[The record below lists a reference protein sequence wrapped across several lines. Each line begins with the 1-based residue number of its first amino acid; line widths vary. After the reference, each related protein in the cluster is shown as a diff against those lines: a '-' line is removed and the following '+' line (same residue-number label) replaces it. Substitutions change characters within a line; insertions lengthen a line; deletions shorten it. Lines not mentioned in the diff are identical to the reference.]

1 MVLQRRN
8 IWLAALFAL
17 VATTLVMLAAAS
29 PPSATA
35 SGCSKWGDTAPGK
48 LAPREARKAIVC
60 LLNAERRKVGEH
72 ALDGDKKLQKAAQH
86 HTDHMVG
93 SNCFDH
99 VCPGEADLGQRLEI
113 VDYLTGG
120 LTRWIYGENIAWG
133 SGKLGAP
140 KEIVN
145 SWMNSP
151 PHRAIL
157 LTSSFEDVGI
167 GVRAGTP
174 SDGGDSGGIY
184 TADFGLR
191 VG

>member
-1 MVLQRRN
+1 MVLRRRN
-8 IWLAALFAL
+8 IPLAALFAL
-17 VATTLVMLAAAS
+17 AAATLAAGS
-29 PPSATA
+29 PSSATA
-35 SGCSKWGDTAPGK
+35 SACSKWGTTMPGK
-48 LAPREARKAIVC
+48 LAPKEARRAIVC
-60 LLNAERRKVGEH
+60 LLNAERRKVGAH
-72 ALDGDKKLQKAAQH
+72 GLHTDKKLQKAAQR

-93 SNCFDH
+93 SDCFYH

-113 VDYLTGG
+113 ADYLTGG

-157 LTSSFEDVGI
+157 LTNSFEDVGI
-167 GVRAGTP
+167 GFRAGTS
-174 SDGGDSGGIY
+174 SDGGNSGGIY